1 LSRRGDAGRAEASN
15 ASTDDA
21 SVYTRAYYARTLHQR
36 HWFRNN
42 RRKFATRWQA
52 IIRMLDPAAEDV
64 VLDVGSAGGEH
75 ALRLA
80 PFVARVIGIDSAAE
94 AIAFATTRAQ
104 GIPNVAFVRTDAAA
118 LDVFPAGTFDKAMAI
133 DFVEHVGDATLDRV
147 QREIWRVLRPG
158 GTLAIYTPCGS
169 HYVERMKRHGLIL
182 RQTPGHIAVR
192 DEAQCSR
199 AFPAPWWRIRQRFV
213 LPSTYPAF
221 GRIDRM
227 LGPLPLVGRWFH
239 FRLCLALERTSGK
252 Q

>member
-1 LSRRGDAGRAEASN
+1 MNRRGDGDRVEEFGAEA
-15 ASTDDA
+15 DDEP
-21 SVYTRAYYARTLHQR
+21 VYTRAYYAGTLHQR

-42 RRKFATRWQA
+42 RRKFAMRWHA
-52 IIRMLDPAAEDV
+52 IIRMLEPGSGDV
-64 VLDVGSAGGEH
+64 VLDVGCAGGEH

-80 PFVARVIGIDSAAE
+80 PSVARVVGIDSAAE

-104 GIPNVAFVRTDAAA
+104 GLPNVDFVRTDAAA
-118 LDVFPAGTFDKAMAI
+118 LDAFAAGTFDKAMAI
-133 DFVEHVGDATLDRV
+133 DFVEHVDDTTLDRV

-169 HYVERMKRHGLIL
+169 HYVERMKRRGLIL

-221 GRIDRM
+221 GRLDRA
-227 LGPLPLVGRWFH
+227 LGALPLIGRWFH
-239 FRLCLALERTSGK
+239 FRLCLALERTCGEP
-252 Q
+252 